1 MQWHLTLTGKIFR
14 RAVALT
20 LVLWLAG
27 VGCFLGCE
35 FSVSAAGNAV
45 ETAAAGQA
53 ESCDAFA
60 GHDCC
65 RNSLPTPAAQSN
77 QADVVF
83 DALPPASSGRLMC
96 CPLAQ
101 PATDPPRRLNLN
113 DMPLALVA
121 PSSPSPALSVQY
133 LLPEVPQ
140 TLRVPDRGSSYLRC
154 CAFLI

>member
-1 MQWHLTLTGKIFR
+1 MTGNIFR

-45 ETAAAGQA
+45 ETAAAGPA

-65 RNSLPTPAAQSN
+65 RKSLPTPPVQSN

-83 DALPPASSGRLMC
+83 DALPPAPSGRLMC

-101 PATDPPRRLNLN
+101 PSADPPRRLNLN
-113 DMPLALVA
+113 DAPLALVA
-121 PSSPSPALSVQY
+121 ASPAPALSVQE
-133 LLPEVPQ
+133 LLPEAPQ
-140 TLRVPDRGSSYLRC
+140 KLRVPDRGSTYLRC

>member
-1 MQWHLTLTGKIFR
+1 MQRRLTLTGKNFR
-14 RAVALT
+14 RVVALT

-65 RNSLPTPAAQSN
+65 RKSLPTPPVQSN

-96 CPLAQ
+96 CPLSQ
-101 PATDPPRRLNLN
+101 PSADTARRFSLN
-113 DMPLALVA
+113 DAPLALVA

-133 LLPEVPQ
+133 LLPEVLQ
-140 TLRVPDRGSSYLRC
+140 TLRVPDRGSTYLRC